1 MTSTGHPANMSFRG
15 LLGGPRNP
23 RSAPNPSIRPWRLGP
38 VLRLGKPMQS
48 AAFYLLTSLIWG
60 STWLVITFQL
70 GVVAAE
76 ASIVYRFALAALL
89 LMVYTLARRVAAGFS
104 PPPDA
109 LL

>member
-23 RSAPNPSIRPWRLGP
+23 RSAPNPSIRHWRLGP
-38 VLRLGKPMQS
+38 VLRLGKPMQN

-76 ASIVYRFALAALL
+76 ASVVYRFALASALL
-89 LMVYTLARRVAAGFS
+89 VGYAWLRRL
-104 PPPDA
+104 PM
-109 LL
+109 